1 MEPATTD
8 VMTFKETADV
18 LRDQEYPT
26 SAAALAAACGDIELD
41 DAGGE
46 DLRTVIART
55 GADQFASATDATFAV
70 YGALPADAVG
80 RVGYS
85 DRDPDPMGVGT
96 TEPVSF

>member
-1 MEPATTD
+1 MLVTTHM
-8 VMTFKETADV
+8 MTFKEAAAV
-18 LRDQEYPT
+18 LHDQEYPT

-46 DLRTVIART
+46 ALRTVIART
-55 GADQFASATDATFAV
+55 GADQFTSATEATFAV

-85 DRDPDPMGVGT
+85 DRDPDPMGVGA
-96 TEPVSF
+96 TESVSF